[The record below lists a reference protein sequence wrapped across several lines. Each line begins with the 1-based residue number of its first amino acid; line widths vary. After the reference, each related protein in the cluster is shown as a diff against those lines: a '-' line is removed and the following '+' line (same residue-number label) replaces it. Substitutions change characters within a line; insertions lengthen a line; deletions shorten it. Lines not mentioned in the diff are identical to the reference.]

1 MDLSHLQQLIEHY
14 GYIAVLIGA
23 VLEGETVL
31 VIAGFAAHRGYL
43 DLGGVVAVATLGG
56 FLGDQFFFTL
66 GRVRGRQLLARFPAI
81 EAKSARVH
89 ALVDRYHTWLIVSV
103 RFLYGLR
110 VAGPVLLGMSEVS
123 HTRFAVFNLLGA
135 LIWASL
141 IAGAGYLF
149 GQTVEMMLSNAKR
162 YEGEAAMVLLAIGIA
177 VWLFRRARMK
187 KKTGLSPKSP

>member
-1 MDLSHLQQLIEHY
+1 MEPSHLQQLIQHY

-31 VIAGFAAHRGYL
+31 IIAGFAAHRGYL
-43 DLGGVVAVATLGG
+43 DLGAVVVVATLGG

-81 EAKSARVH
+81 EAKSARVQ

-123 HTRFAVFNLLGA
+123 HARFAVFNLLGA

-149 GQTVEMMLSNAKR
+149 GQTMEMMLSNAKR
-162 YEGEAAMVLLAIGIA
+162 YEGEAAVVLLAIGTAI
-177 VWLFRRARMK
+177 WFFRRARMR
-187 KKTGLSPKSP
+187 KKTSLTPPSP

>member
-1 MDLSHLQQLIEHY
+1 MEPSHLQQLIEHY

-31 VIAGFAAHRGYL
+31 IIAGFAAHRGYL
-43 DLGGVVAVATLGG
+43 DLGAVVVVATLGG

-81 EAKSARVH
+81 EAKSARVQ

-123 HTRFAVFNLLGA
+123 HARFAVFNLLGA

-149 GQTVEMMLSNAKR
+149 GQTMEMMLSNAKR
-162 YEGEAAMVLLAIGIA
+162 YEGEAAVVLLAIGTAI
-177 VWLFRRARMK
+177 WFFRRARMR
-187 KKTGLSPKSP
+187 KKTSLTPPSP

>member
-1 MDLSHLQQLIEHY
+1 MDPSHLQQLIEHY
-14 GYIAVLIGA
+14 GYIAVFIGA

-31 VIAGFAAHRGYL
+31 IVAGFAAHRGYL

-56 FLGDQFFFTL
+56 FLGDQFFFTV
-66 GRVRGRQLLARFPAI
+66 GRARGRQLLARFPAI
-81 EAKSARVH
+81 ERQSARVQT
-89 ALVDRYHTWLIVSV
+89 LVNRYHTWLIVGV

-123 HTRFAVFNLLGA
+123 HARFAVFNLLGA

-141 IAGAGYLF
+141 IAGAGYVF

-162 YEGEAAMVLLAIGIA
+162 YELEAAGVLLAAGI
-177 VWLFRRARMK
+177 VIWLYRRARMK
-187 KKTGLSPKSP
+187 KKTGLTP

>member
-1 MDLSHLQQLIEHY
+1 MDPSHLQQLIEHY
-14 GYIAVLIGA
+14 GYIAVFIGA

-31 VIAGFAAHRGYL
+31 IVAGFAAHRGYL

-66 GRVRGRQLLARFPAI
+66 GRARGRQLLARFPAI
-81 EAKSARVH
+81 ERQSARVQT
-89 ALVDRYHTWLIVSV
+89 LVNRYHTWLIVGV

-123 HTRFAVFNLLGA
+123 HARFAVFNLLGA

-141 IAGAGYLF
+141 IAGAGYVF

-162 YEGEAAMVLLAIGIA
+162 YELEAAGVLLAAGI
-177 VWLFRRARMK
+177 VIWLYRRARMK
-187 KKTGLSPKSP
+187 KKSGLTP

>member
-1 MDLSHLQQLIEHY
+1 MDPSHLQQLIEHY
-14 GYIAVLIGA
+14 GYIAVFIGA

-31 VIAGFAAHRGYL
+31 IVAGFAAHRGYL

-66 GRVRGRQLLARFPAI
+66 GRARGRQLLARFPAI
-81 EAKSARVH
+81 ERQSARVQT
-89 ALVDRYHTWLIVSV
+89 LVNRYHTWLIVGV

-123 HTRFAVFNLLGA
+123 HARFAVFNLLGA

-141 IAGAGYLF
+141 IAGAGYVF

-162 YEGEAAMVLLAIGIA
+162 YELEAAGVLLAAGI
-177 VWLFRRARMK
+177 VIWLYRRARMK
-187 KKTGLSPKSP
+187 KKTGLTP

>member
-1 MDLSHLQQLIEHY
+1 MDPSHLQQLIEHY
-14 GYIAVLIGA
+14 GYIAVFIGA

-31 VIAGFAAHRGYL
+31 IVAGFAAHRGYL

-66 GRVRGRQLLARFPAI
+66 GRARGRQLLARFPAI
-81 EAKSARVH
+81 ERQSARVQT
-89 ALVDRYHTWLIVSV
+89 LVNRYHAWLIVGV

-123 HTRFAVFNLLGA
+123 HARFAVFNLLGA

-141 IAGAGYLF
+141 IAGAGYVF

-162 YEGEAAMVLLAIGIA
+162 YELEAAGVLLAAGI
-177 VWLFRRARMK
+177 VIWLYRRARMK
-187 KKTGLSPKSP
+187 KKSGLTP

>member
-1 MDLSHLQQLIEHY
+1 VEPSHLQHLIENY
-14 GYIAVLIGA
+14 GYLAVLIGA

-31 VIAGFAAHRGYL
+31 IIAGFAAHRGYL
-43 DLGGVVAVATLGG
+43 DLGGVIAVATLGG

-66 GRVRGRQLLARFPAI
+66 GRARGRQLLARFPAI
-81 EAKSARVH
+81 EKQSARVQ
-89 ALVDRYHTWLIVSV
+89 ALVNRYHTWLIVSV

-123 HTRFAVFNLLGA
+123 HARFAVFNLLGA
-135 LIWASL
+135 LVWASL

-162 YEGEAAMVLLAIGIA
+162 YEGGAIIVLVAIGIA
-177 VWLFRRARMK
+177 VWLFRRTRMK
-187 KKTGLSPKSP
+187 KKALTPPSP

>member
-1 MDLSHLQQLIEHY
+1 MDPSHLQQLIEHY
-14 GYIAVLIGA
+14 GYIAVFIGA

-66 GRVRGRQLLARFPAI
+66 GRARGRQLLARFPAI
-81 EAKSARVH
+81 ETKSARVQ

-162 YEGEAAMVLLAIGIA
+162 YEMEAAGVLVAAGIA
-177 VWLFRRARMK
+177 FWLYRRMRLK
-187 KKTGLSPKSP
+187 KKTGLTP